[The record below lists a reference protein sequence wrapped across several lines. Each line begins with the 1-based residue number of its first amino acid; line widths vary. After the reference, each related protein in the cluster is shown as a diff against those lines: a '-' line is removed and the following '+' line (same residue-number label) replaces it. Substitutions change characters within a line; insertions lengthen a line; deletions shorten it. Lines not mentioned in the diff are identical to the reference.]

1 MENNIYSFQ
10 SIGEP
15 STQMTLNT
23 FHFAGRGDMNVT
35 LGIPRLRELL
45 MMASKN
51 QKTPAMD
58 IPFMPHISERKA
70 EKFRLRFTKVTV
82 ADVLEKID
90 VYEKIDPRPSARM
103 NLYKM
108 RFHFLPR
115 SAYKTK
121 YPLTPDKIMQ
131 YMEASFFKFL
141 EFNMKKAIKC
151 KTER

>member
-1 MENNIYSFQ
+1 
-10 SIGEP
+10 
-15 STQMTLNT
+15 MTLNT

-58 IPFMPHISERKA
+58 IPFLPDISEKKA
-70 EKFRLRFTKVTV
+70 EKFRLKFTKVTV

-90 VYEKIDPRPSARM
+90 VYEKIDTRPGKRM

-108 RFHFLPR
+108 CFKFLPR

-121 YPLTPDKIMQ
+121 YPLTPNKIMQ
-131 YMEASFFKFL
+131 FMEVSFFKYL
-141 EFNMKKAIKC
+141 EFNMKKAIKF